1 MKRIVFYP
9 VFVYEKVQNFKKI
22 GVIPLLKPTLEQ
34 EAIVDANFKDILL
47 VNAYAGT
54 GKTSTLIQF
63 AQARPKE
70 KILVLTYNRS
80 MKEEGERKFAHLPY
94 VTVKTI
100 HSLAYGAI
108 GKNYK
113 ERFGKL
119 RAYDLMDFLDDII
132 KSIRYKSAS
141 LLLSY
146 IREFAN
152 SAYDIETYKKI
163 KYNEVER
170 IEELDLIPAHYL
182 LSKLPEIWEII
193 LKDPSFPFEHD
204 FYLKLYQLSKPTL
217 PYSIIMVDE
226 AQDISGVMMDI
237 VLSQKNAKKVFIGD
251 KYQQIYSWR
260 GAINSLE
267 TLSTINGV
275 KTLYLSHSFRCRH
288 EIAKKANPYLQLL
301 NAAVPFK
308 GVKKGI
314 QSETKGPLAV
324 IARTNARLFD
334 YAVDEMEKN
343 PSVKFHFV
351 GGINSYNFQDLID
364 IQNLILQRRELIYD
378 KFLKNFESFS
388 KLAEYAYEANEI
400 DLETKIE
407 IVKNHINKNISKLVT
422 ELESRNTS
430 QQDATVILTTGHK
443 SKGLEWSRVKILD
456 DFANLRRML
465 EEKRKTLKKEEINLI
480 YVAITRAKEELE
492 IEKDYIINVF
502 TVEKV
507 KRNIFFVQE

>member
-1 MKRIVFYP
+1 M
-9 VFVYEKVQNFKKI
+9 
-22 GVIPLLKPTLEQ
+22 IPLLKPTLEQ
-34 EAIVDANFKDILL
+34 KAIVDANFKDILL

-54 GKTSTLIQF
+54 GKTSTLVQF

-70 KILVLTYNRS
+70 KILVLAYNRS
-80 MKEEGERKFAHLPY
+80 MKEEGERKFAHLPN
-94 VTVKTI
+94 VTVKTM

-119 RAYDLMDFLDDII
+119 RAYDLMDFLDDVT
-132 KSIRYKSAS
+132 KRIRYKSAS

-152 SAYDIETYKKI
+152 SAYDMEAYKEI

-170 IEELDLIPAHYL
+170 VEELGIRTVQYI
-182 LSKLPEIWEII
+182 LSKLPEIWERIVN
-193 LKDPSFPFEHD
+193 DSSMPFEHD
-204 FYLKLYQLSKPTL
+204 FYLKLYQLSNPAL

-226 AQDISGVMMDI
+226 AQDISGVMIDI

-267 TLSTINGV
+267 MLSTIDGV
-275 KTLYLSHSFRCRH
+275 KTLYLSQSFRCRH
-288 EIAKKANPYLQLL
+288 DIVQKANPYLQLL
-301 NAAVPFK
+301 NASVPFK
-308 GVKKGI
+308 GLFKADQSDI
-314 QSETKGPLAV
+314 QDPLAV
-324 IARTNARLFD
+324 IARTNAGLFD

-364 IQNLILQRRELIYD
+364 IQNLIFQRREAIYD
-378 KFLKNFESFS
+378 KFLKNFESFD
-388 KLAEYAYEANEI
+388 KLREYAHEANEI
-400 DLETKIE
+400 DLETKID
-407 IVKNHINKNISKLVT
+407 IVLKHKNENIRKLVT
-422 ELESRNTS
+422 ELESRSTS
-430 QQDATVILTTGHK
+430 QKDAEVILTTGHK
-443 SKGLEWSRVKILD
+443 SKGLEWNRVKILD
-456 DFANLRRML
+456 DFANLTRML
-465 EEKRKTLKKEEINLI
+465 EENRIILKKEEINLI
-480 YVAITRAKEELE
+480 YVAITRAKEKLE
-492 IEKDYIINVF
+492 IDKDYIINDF

-507 KRNIFFVQE
+507 KRNIFIVKE